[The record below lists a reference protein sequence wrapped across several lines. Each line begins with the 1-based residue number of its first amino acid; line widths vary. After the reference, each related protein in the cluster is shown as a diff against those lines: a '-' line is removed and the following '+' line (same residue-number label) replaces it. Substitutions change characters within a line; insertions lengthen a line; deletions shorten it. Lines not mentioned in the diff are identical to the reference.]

1 MQCHNV
7 VGWRFSP
14 DRGEHSDTTMR
25 RASHCRCLQHATR
38 VETSVKPM
46 PTTCTT
52 MLKLLALRLVALLLE
67 TQLQAPMT
75 TRVHI
80 QQPMSQQM
88 MTSSAQHAASLA
100 RGGTMHGKLSTSAW
114 ACRQW
119 LTFVPCSVRTTRVL
133 QAADLQTRSHAGGQR
148 QTWWLTCVPC
158 SCALGCC
165 RWLTC
170 RQSLHQAAACTA
182 QVSVWMTRVDHL
194 GRRETRAR
202 RV

>member
-46 PTTCTT
+46 PTTCAT

-88 MTSSAQHAASLA
+88 MTSSAQHVASLA

-114 ACRQW
+114 ACSKQLGWQHTVLKVLHGAW
-119 LTFVPCSVRTTRVL
+119 LPRSLCTQPCCACCSTSLAVPTPAVVARGHGR
-133 QAADLQTRSHAGGQR
+133 AGG
-148 QTWWLTCVPC
+148 
-158 SCALGCC
+158 S
-165 RWLTC
+165 
-170 RQSLHQAAACTA
+170 AA
-182 QVSVWMTRVDHL
+182 HL
-194 GRRETRAR
+194 GIASAR
-202 RV
+202 LSSEPSASSVYNKGRGPIL